1 MNRNLLCGLGVLLT
15 CVGLIALKT
24 HWDLAD
30 SAEHLKVAREA
41 LVARQFNEVRNHA
54 ESSVTWMVSQDH
66 REEAWYLMG
75 RAYLEDQQLARIDR
89 LPKAMEF
96 LAKVPRQSSWYPKA
110 ALAMANDKLFE
121 AQSSRDALQVIDDA
135 LLDWPHDAGLNAWKL
150 IWTTVS
156 NRRALAEPYFRAGAN
171 SQGAAA
177 EKLLQVWLQSQ
188 FAPHELETQFDRQL
202 GVAGSQ
208 ESTTDAIRLER
219 WTTLK
224 RMNLADPTNY
234 AAIGEWY
241 LERGFL
247 IEALEEL
254 RDGRSAAEM
263 SPDPYF
269 LSVSVR
275 AFCEAG
281 QVEVAAPL
289 LAPLQQMAPEFLYPI
304 AAARLALARNQP
316 DGALAE
322 LEAARQ
328 TWPGR
333 IDPWLSKTLEQL
345 YREKGD
351 ADSVTVADG
360 LLAERLWLADQQAK
374 LQQVLARKLEPADRT
389 WLIEFLGRLNREL
402 EVANLSMVR

>member
-1 MNRNLLCGLGVLLT
+1 MNRKLLCGLGVLLT
-15 CVGLIALKT
+15 AVGVIALKIN
-24 HWDLAD
+24 WDVAD
-30 SAEHLKVAREA
+30 SVAHLKVAREA
-41 LVARQFNEVRNHA
+41 LVARQYNEVRNHA
-54 ESSVTWMVSQDH
+54 ESSMTWMASQDH

-96 LAKVPRQSSWYPKA
+96 LAKVPRQSSWYPKV
-110 ALAMANDKLFE
+110 ALATANDKLFE
-121 AQSSRDALQVIDDA
+121 AQSSRDALQFIDDA
-135 LLDWPHDAGLNAWKL
+135 LREWPHDPGLNAWKL
-150 IWTTVS
+150 IWMTVT

-171 SQGAAA
+171 RQGVDA
-177 EKLLQVWLQSQ
+177 EKLLHVWLQSQ
-188 FAPHELETQFDRQL
+188 FAPHDLETQFDRQL

-247 IEALEEL
+247 SEALEQL
-254 RDGRSAAEM
+254 RAGRSAAEM

-304 AAARLALARNQP
+304 AAARVALARNQA
-316 DGALAE
+316 DVALAE

-328 TWPGR
+328 SWPGR
-333 IDPWLSKTLEQL
+333 IDPWLSTTLEQL
-345 YREKGD
+345 YRQKGD
-351 ADSVTVADG
+351 PDSVAVADG
-360 LLAERLWLADQQAK
+360 LLAERLWLADQQSK
-374 LQQVLARKLEPADRT
+374 GQHVLARKLEPTDRT
-389 WLIEFLGRLNREL
+389 WLIDFLSRLNREL
-402 EVANLSMVR
+402 EVANLNMVR